1 MKLTEQQTAFIEVYS
16 DTIGECPKGLLIKYF
31 EDPHKF
37 GRTYREYYSSV
48 EDCYS
53 IWLSAIEW
61 ASKAKP
67 APSFAQMMQTPINA
81 NYSFKGKD

>member
-1 MKLTEQQTAFIEVYS
+1 MQLTEQQKAFIEVYS

-31 EDPHKF
+31 EDSHKF

-61 ASKAKP
+61 AKKQGVDHA
-67 APSFAQMMQTPINA
+67 T
-81 NYSFKGKD
+81 Y